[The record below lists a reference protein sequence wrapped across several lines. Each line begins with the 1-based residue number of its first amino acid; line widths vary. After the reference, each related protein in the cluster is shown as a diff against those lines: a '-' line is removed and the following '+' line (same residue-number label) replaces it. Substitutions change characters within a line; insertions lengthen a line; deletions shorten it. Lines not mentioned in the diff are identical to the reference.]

1 MLNLLSQRRVPKFCE
16 GGLCSQHSQRRVE
29 PKFCEGGL
37 CSQHSQ
43 RRVEPKFCEG
53 GLCSQHSQRRV
64 EPKFTE
70 SIVWS
75 ESTNRAQAMCQEV
88 KQSEEALRSVVSL
101 LEKWVHAVV
110 QECQTMMQLQEPFCL
125 RVEALVACSDAALHL

>member
-1 MLNLLSQRRVPKFCE
+1 MNLV
-16 GGLCSQHSQRRVE
+16 
-29 PKFCEGGL
+29 
-37 CSQHSQ
+37 
-43 RRVEPKFCEG
+43 
-53 GLCSQHSQRRV
+53 
-64 EPKFTE
+64 
-70 SIVWS
+70 
-75 ESTNRAQAMCQEV
+75 STQLIQNLAGTNLYYPHPLQNPASRLKEDWKEV